1 MNELVKIRVKNV
13 LKAEARLIIGSGED
27 VQAKVDKMND
37 ITNLV
42 KIIDNY
48 DELEPLLKEFYKE
61 KSKKEKW
68 EER

>member
-48 DELEPLLKEFYKE
+48 DELEPILKQYFEE
-61 KSKKEKW
+61 KAQKEKW
-68 EER
+68 EGR